1 MERNKV
7 YSWEPIN
14 SKYPTISIEI
24 HFTEDQID
32 EMYNTIDDLQK
43 QNAKFA
49 EEKGLSET
57 EFSFKD
63 TADTLENIRELLQM
77 ILSYAF

>member
-1 MERNKV
+1 MEENKV

-32 EMYNTIDDLQK
+32 EMYNTVDVLQK
-43 QNAKFA
+43 QNTKLA
-49 EEKGLSET
+49 ENELKEAGLLY
-57 EFSFKD
+57 KK
-63 TADTLENIRELLQM
+63 TADNLENVRELLQM
-77 ILSYAF
+77 ILSHAF